1 MNKLNIIYT
10 VANKISYRLR
20 KRNIFLDKVALFFLR
35 IYFCG
40 IQRFIK
46 KNFSNLLKTQPD
58 SFSSKNKD
66 NNIFVCWFQG
76 EKNAPEIVRN
86 CINSI
91 RKAAPENS
99 NVIILN
105 EDNMLDYVSIPSV
118 IVEKYKKGLITKTNF
133 SDILRFALLSQNG
146 GAWMDATIFCSEAI
160 NPDLFNCELYSIK
173 NSNYDKF
180 NIARRKWTAYF
191 WFAKQNSYFTRR
203 VFQFFCNYWEK
214 YDTLIDYFLVDH
226 IIYFLY
232 NNDPECKKMLDS
244 IPVNN
249 PNVSFLQDQLSSIY
263 DTDKWNSLKENTY
276 FFKLDW
282 KSKIMNDNENTFYKK
297 MMNYDLP

>member
-1 MNKLNIIYT
+1 MKQLNKFYVI
-10 VANKISYRLR
+10 ANKISYRLR
-20 KRNIFLDKVALFFLR
+20 KRNALLDKIALIFLK
-35 IYFCG
+35 IYFAG
-40 IQRFIK
+40 IQKFIK
-46 KNFSNLLKTQPD
+46 KNFSYLLNTEPE
-58 SFSSKNKD
+58 SYSSKNNDK
-66 NNIFVCWFQG
+66 NIFVCWFQG
-76 EKNAPEIVRN
+76 ENNAPELVKN
-86 CINSI
+86 CIKSI
-91 RKAAPENS
+91 RNGAPENS
-99 NVIILN
+99 NVIILS
-105 EDNMLDYVSIPSV
+105 EDNMLDYAKIPEVV
-118 IVEKYKKGLITKTNF
+118 IEKYKKGLITKTNF

-146 GAWMDATIFCSEAI
+146 GAWMDSTIFCRDSI
-160 NPDLFNCELYSIK
+160 NPELFNYQLYSIK

-203 VFQFFCNYWEK
+203 VFQFFCSYWEK

-232 NNDPECKKMLDS
+232 KNDPECKEMLDS

-263 DTDKWNSLKENTY
+263 DTDKWNSLKEDTY

-282 KSKIMNDNENTFYKK
+282 KSKIINDDENTFYKK
-297 MMNYDLP
+297 MMNHDLP

>member
-1 MNKLNIIYT
+1 MHQLNSLYII
-10 VANKISYRLR
+10 ANKISYRLR
-20 KRNIFLDKVALFFLR
+20 KKNAVLDKIALLFLK
-35 IYFCG
+35 IYFTG
-40 IQRFIK
+40 IQKFLK
-46 KNFSNLLKTQPD
+46 KNFSYLLNSQPE
-58 SFSSKNKD
+58 SYSPQSNV

-76 EKNAPEIVRN
+76 ENNAPDIVKN
-86 CINSI
+86 CIKSI
-91 RKAAPENS
+91 RNEAPQNS
-99 NVIILN
+99 NVIILS
-105 EDNMLDYVSIPSV
+105 EDNMLDYVKIPEV
-118 IVEKYKKGLITKTNF
+118 VLEKYKKGLITKTNF

-146 GAWMDATIFCSEAI
+146 GAWMDSTIFCRDSI
-160 NPDLFNCELYSIK
+160 DPGLFNYQLYSIK

-203 VFQFFCNYWEK
+203 VFQFFCSYWEK

-232 NNDPECKKMLDS
+232 KSDPICKEMLDA

-249 PNVSFLQDQLSSIY
+249 PNVSFLQDELSNIFEPN
-263 DTDKWNSLKENTY
+263 KWDSLKKDTY

-282 KSKIMNDNENTFYKK
+282 KAKITNAEVTFYNKIVK
-297 MMNYDLP
+297 N

>member
-1 MNKLNIIYT
+1 MKQLNKFYVI
-10 VANKISYRLR
+10 ANKISYRLR
-20 KRNIFLDKVALFFLR
+20 KRNALLDKIALIFLK
-35 IYFCG
+35 IYFAG
-40 IQRFIK
+40 IQKFIK
-46 KNFSNLLKTQPD
+46 KNFSYLLNTEPE
-58 SFSSKNKD
+58 SYSSKNNDK
-66 NNIFVCWFQG
+66 NIFVCWFQG
-76 EKNAPEIVRN
+76 ENNAPELVKN
-86 CINSI
+86 CIKSI
-91 RKAAPENS
+91 RNGAPQNS
-99 NVIILN
+99 NVIILS
-105 EDNMLDYVSIPSV
+105 EDNMLDYAKIPEVV
-118 IVEKYKKGLITKTNF
+118 IEKYKKGLITKTNF

-146 GAWMDATIFCSEAI
+146 GAWMDSTIFCRDSI
-160 NPDLFNCELYSIK
+160 NPELFNYQLYSIK

-203 VFQFFCNYWEK
+203 VFQFFCSYWEK

-232 NNDPECKKMLDS
+232 NNDPICKEMLDS

-263 DTDKWNSLKENTY
+263 DTDKWNSLKEDTY

-282 KSKIMNDNENTFYKK
+282 KSKIINDDENTFYKK
-297 MMNYDLP
+297 MMNHDLP